1 MQANR
6 QLEDAAAILRDGGTV
21 AFPTETVY
29 GLGANALDATAV
41 ARIFEIKGRP
51 RFDPLIVHVASVA
64 QAREL
69 VEAWPDLAD
78 ELTARFWPGPLTLV
92 LPKADVIPAI
102 VTAGLPTVALRMPAH
117 PIALELIEAAGVP
130 VAAPSANRFGGISPT
145 TSEHV
150 RRQLEDAVDL
160 VVDGGPSRVGVESTV
175 ISLVDSSPVLLRA
188 GGLPVEE
195 IEEVAGPVGRPSAD
209 PSLPTSP
216 GQLARHYAPRTPL
229 TVCDDWR
236 DVPISGRTGL
246 LALEAPG
253 TEASFDSVEV
263 LSANADLREA
273 AANLFAALHRL
284 DALGLDHI
292 VAVRVPDI
300 GLGLAI
306 NDRLR
311 RAAHRPPS
319 EGEPP
324 REAY

>member
-69 VEAWPDLAD
+69 VEAWPKLAD
-78 ELTARFWPGPLTLV
+78 ELTERFWPGPLTLV

-175 ISLVDSSPVLLRA
+175 ISLVDSRPVLLRA

-236 DVPISGRTGL
+236 DVPITGRTGL

-253 TEASFDSVEV
+253 TEASFESVEV
-263 LSANADLREA
+263 LSASADLREA

-292 VAVRVPDI
+292 VAVRVPDV

-311 RAAHRPPS
+311 RAAHRPPGS
-319 EGEPP
+319 NEDAG
-324 REAY
+324 